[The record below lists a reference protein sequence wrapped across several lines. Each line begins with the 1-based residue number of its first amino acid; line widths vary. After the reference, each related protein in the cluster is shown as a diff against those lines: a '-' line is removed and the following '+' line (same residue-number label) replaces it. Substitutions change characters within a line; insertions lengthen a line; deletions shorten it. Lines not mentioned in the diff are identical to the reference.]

1 MRGDNVI
8 PIILQDSIDR
18 DTLQS
23 FVDMRSEKG
32 KPLTQRGL
40 DMLIK
45 KLSRLESQGHCPN
58 LLMERSIICGDKGW
72 CDVYPNE
79 TTMKAKETFV
89 GIHTDRSWRSDS
101 ATVTHT
107 DNSWREGMRLVK

>member
-1 MRGDNVI
+1 MTLKTI
-8 PIILQDSIDR
+8 CLPILQPSIDR

-58 LLMERSIICGDKGW
+58 LLMERSIMNGNEGW

-79 TTMKAKETFV
+79 TTMKAKESF
-89 GIHTDRSWRSDS
+89 ISMHTDSSWRDIPLK
-101 ATVTHT
+101 
-107 DNSWREGMRLVK
+107 LVK

>member
-1 MRGDNVI
+1 MI
-8 PIILQDSIDR
+8 PLILQDSIDR

-58 LLMERSIICGDKGW
+58 LLMERSIINGDKGW
-72 CDVYPNE
+72 QDVYPDDSTKKPVKSNVLR
-79 TTMKAKETFV
+79 FV
-89 GIHTDRSWRSDS
+89 DKHTDRSW
-101 ATVTHT
+101 A
-107 DNSWREGMRLVK
+107 EGL